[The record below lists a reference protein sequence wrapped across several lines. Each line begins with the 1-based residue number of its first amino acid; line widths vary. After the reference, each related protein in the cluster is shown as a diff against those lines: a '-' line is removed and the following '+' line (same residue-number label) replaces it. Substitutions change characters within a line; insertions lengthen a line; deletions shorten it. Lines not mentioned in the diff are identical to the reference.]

1 MPKLEDILSYKELI
15 DYTKERTPPARALEA
30 LFPSRKTEALEIEM
44 IKGANNLPVSA
55 SIHAFDTETEI
66 DSREGKTYDIQDLA
80 LIKRKKKVSEKDI
93 IRLEQPRNTAEESE
107 MVRKI
112 FDDVDSLNESV
123 LTRVE
128 AMRGEALSSGKLVI
142 DENDFKTTIDYGV
155 PSTHKASV
163 TWSTD
168 TPDILG
174 NLTTWIDKIV
184 DDTGFMPTRALT
196 SKKVLSMMLK
206 DATIRQAVYGVNKDR
221 LLSPADLNTFLKSQS
236 LPEIAVYDAKFRTGK
251 KGKYATK
258 RYFDENVISLLP
270 EGRMGETLYGL
281 TAEELELRKKADVE
295 IDSMG
300 NVIIAQYAT
309 DDPVAKWV
317 KAVATAMVTFPYAD
331 QVFIGTIA

>member
-15 DYTKERTPPARALEA
+15 DYTKERIPPVRALET

-55 SIHAFDTETEI
+55 SIHGFDTETEI
-66 DSREGKTYDIQDLA
+66 DSREGKSYDIQDMA

-155 PSTHKASV
+155 PSNHKASV

-168 TPDILG
+168 APDILG

-184 DDTGFMPTRALT
+184 DDTGFTPTRALT

-206 DATIRQAVYGVNKDR
+206 DATVRQAVYGVNKDR

-251 KGKYATK
+251 KGKYSTK
-258 RYFDENVISLLP
+258 RYFPENIISLLP

-300 NVIIAQYAT
+300 NIIIAQYAT
-309 DDPVAKWV
+309 EDPVAKWV